1 VRGRPRKLCTREP
14 NGRPSRAAKKTLR
27 IAIEREI
34 KPPGL
39 ISGTEVR
46 RFWQTTASNVRTEH
60 FGTPCGQLLLC
71 GKLAETQYEAARR
84 WDRLSARYRQAIG
97 APRPNPQSP
106 LIEASAQGNGY
117 GDADLRLEVDQAVV
131 ERFAA
136 AHSAL
141 ALCGRAVEKVVRE
154 CSEGV
159 GRLPAGYLELLFL
172 RRGLD
177 ALARAWRSSGS

>member
-1 VRGRPRKLCTREP
+1 MRGRPRKLGPREP
-14 NGRPSRAAKKTLR
+14 NGRPSRSAKKSIRLV
-27 IAIEREI
+27 IERDL

-46 RFWQTTASNVRTEH
+46 RFWQTTAANVRHEH
-60 FGTPCGQLLLC
+60 FGTPCGMLLLC
-71 GKLAETQYEAARR
+71 GKLAETEYQAARM
-84 WDRLSARYRQAIG
+84 WDRLAARYQQAIG
-97 APRPNPQSP
+97 APRPDPHSP
-106 LIEASAQGNGY
+106 LIGVSAPGNGY
-117 GDADLRLEVDQAVV
+117 SGADFSLEVDQAIV

-141 ALCGRAVEKVVRE
+141 ALCGRGVERVVRE

-172 RRGLD
+172 RKGLD
-177 ALARAWRSSGS
+177 ALAGVWRLSGS